1 MKVNKLKA
9 KKISAKKKT
18 EPQKKKPEPQQKK
31 AESKVFDRCEVCKH
45 FISLSKDESICIR
58 NPPLLLPAEYS
69 IRETTS
75 VETGLPVR
83 HALLIRTMRTYVQ
96 TLPNSLCGEFKKC

>member
-9 KKISAKKKT
+9 KKISAKKKP

-31 AESKVFDRCEVCKH
+31 AESKVFDRCEVCTY
-45 FISLSKDESICIR
+45 FIALSKDESICIR
-58 NPPLLLPAEYS
+58 NPPLLLPAEYA
-69 IRETTS
+69 IKEKTS

-83 HALLIRTMRTYVQ
+83 RMEITRTMRTYVQ
-96 TLPNSLCGEFKKC
+96 TLPNSLCGEFKK